1 MILQKLQAE
10 LKRKGRLSQQQL
22 CRTFRVSPTG
32 LDAMLAILIK
42 RGHVHKSM
50 ASEADTGCQC
60 QPQRQVWY
68 SWHDAAQIATLEIR

>member
-10 LKRKGRLSQQQL
+10 LQDKGRLSQQQL
-22 CRTFRVSPTG
+22 CRSFRISPAG

-50 ASEADTGCQC
+50 AIEADHACHC
-60 QPQRQVWY
+60 QPQQKIWY
-68 SWHDAAQIATLEIR
+68 SWHDTAQIATLEIS